1 MARNW
6 RKEGERVAGWRI
18 SGGPPRIIGEQRS
31 DYIAYP
37 NVILKRSAQIWV
49 MFRIWRSTQCLPD
62 METKIRYGNSLNLNQ
77 KLKDQPITQPHPPLS
92 LQSSPPLSRSRRNPL
107 CYRCLASS
115 GQSQIM
121 GGASTQKLTTN
132 DALAYLKAVKD
143 IFQDKRDKYDEFLE
157 VMKGKEEREE
167 SSSSGLKM
175 RNSWGFLAA
184 PKPNISIGIYRL
196 VKTFKNFSQLF
207 GWILEMARRL
217 ILKNV
222 QDQSFGNNA
231 SSILDL
237 YVLS

>member
-1 MARNW
+1 
-6 RKEGERVAGWRI
+6 
-18 SGGPPRIIGEQRS
+18 
-31 DYIAYP
+31 
-37 NVILKRSAQIWV
+37 
-49 MFRIWRSTQCLPD
+49 
-62 METKIRYGNSLNLNQ
+62 
-77 KLKDQPITQPHPPLS
+77 
-92 LQSSPPLSRSRRNPL
+92 
-107 CYRCLASS
+107 
-115 GQSQIM
+115 M

-222 QDQSFGNNA
+222 QDQSFSNNA

>member
-1 MARNW
+1 
-6 RKEGERVAGWRI
+6 
-18 SGGPPRIIGEQRS
+18 
-31 DYIAYP
+31 
-37 NVILKRSAQIWV
+37 
-49 MFRIWRSTQCLPD
+49 
-62 METKIRYGNSLNLNQ
+62 
-77 KLKDQPITQPHPPLS
+77 
-92 LQSSPPLSRSRRNPL
+92 
-107 CYRCLASS
+107 
-115 GQSQIM
+115 M

-184 PKPNISIGIYRL
+184 PKPNISTGIHRL

-207 GWILEMARRL
+207 GKEEREESSSSGLKMRNSWGWVLEMAKRL

-222 QDQSFGNNA
+222 PDQSFGSNA

-237 YVLS
+237 LIKKRKQRKAREGKTNEGERGRMKNRRIE